1 MQLGPTIHHFSHNHW
16 RHLWIENFY
25 VYEQSKQQLTF
36 SGSSHMEFQGG
47 NWVTL
52 FATLKWIDRQIA
64 RELVHSAPFMEL
76 HGSRALPSPQAPGK
90 TRNPNTSV
98 NPGRPDKRKLFQ
110 KGPSWP
116 GFHSEVPLEMISI
129 ISITSRGLAVSRN
142 GTILWL
148 LSTWIWDFPLS
159 GYRGVSETQKGQFW
173 VT

>member
-1 MQLGPTIHHFSHNHW
+1 M
-16 RHLWIENFY
+16 
-25 VYEQSKQQLTF
+25 
-36 SGSSHMEFQGG
+36 
-47 NWVTL
+47 TL
-52 FATLKWIDRQIA
+52 FATLRWIDRQIA

-76 HGSRALPSPQAPGK
+76 HGSRALPGPQAPGK

-116 GFHSEVPLEMISI
+116 GFHSEVPPNPRI

-148 LSTWIWDFPLS
+148 LST
-159 GYRGVSETQKGQFW
+159 
-173 VT
+173 